1 MEITNDYYEAL
12 LDDPIESKEE
22 PTPEDQENNSI
33 EEPLLPD
40 QPSDNEDS
48 TKSEENTPPAEGEN
62 VEEEDDLITSYL
74 KFQGIEDPTKIRFE
88 NDEGEIEEIDF
99 KTLPKEEQLTMLQ
112 ELFNSQYTDYEREVI
127 DYLRKNN
134 TDLEGVIDYYQK
146 KAIEDYLSQHP
157 EAAPQQNYKVDDYSD
172 DDLYIADLAARFDL
186 TDEELRERLESAKE
200 NEELFKKEI
209 ESLRQFYKA
218 EEERQAEQAKL
229 DEQQQYIALQNTL
242 LDAANKFNEV
252 VLDADDPH
260 SDSLEIEESDK
271 QMMLDYLLAPD
282 KDGQSRFDKDLSDP
296 AALIE
301 LAWLRTHGRDTI
313 TGISQYWKK
322 ELADT
327 RKQLAKANKELE
339 KYRKNESND
348 KVTVEQKPPV
358 NRTKANSVS
367 DLWGR

>member
-1 MEITNDYYEAL
+1 MEIENSYYEAL
-12 LDDPIESKEE
+12 LDDPIDEPKDTVEE
-22 PTPEDQENNSI
+22 PTE

-40 QPSDNEDS
+40 QESDETPSQTQEEPTDTN
-48 TKSEENTPPAEGEN
+48 SEPEPK
-62 VEEEDDLITSYL
+62 EDDLITSYL
-74 KFQGIEDPTKIRFE
+74 KAHGIADPSKIQFE
-88 NDEGEIEEIDF
+88 NDEGGIDEVDF
-99 KTLPKEEQLTMLQ
+99 NTLSKEEQLTMLQ
-112 ELFNSQYTDYEREVI
+112 ELSASQYTDYERDVI
-127 DYLRKNN
+127 DYLRRNN
-134 TDLEGVIDYYQK
+134 TDLQGVIDYYQN

-157 EAAPQQNYKVDDYSD
+157 DAAPQKNYKIDDYSD
-172 DDLYIADLAARFDL
+172 DELYIADLALKFPDF
-186 TDEELRERLESAKE
+186 TEEELNEKLDSAKT
-200 NEELFKKEI
+200 NEELFKKEVD
-209 ESLRQFYKA
+209 SLRQFYKA

-339 KYRKNESND
+339 KYRKNESDD
-348 KVTVEQKPPV
+348 KVTVGEPKPTT
-358 NRTKANSVS
+358 NRLQAKSVS
-367 DLWGR
+367 ELWG

>member
-1 MEITNDYYEAL
+1 MEIENSYYESL
-12 LDDPIESKEE
+12 LDDPVEE
-22 PTPEDQENNSI
+22 PKETVEEPIED
-33 EEPLLPD
+33 EPLLPD
-40 QPSDNEDS
+40 QDSD
-48 TKSEENTPPAEGEN
+48 TPTQETETEPTETEP
-62 VEEEDDLITSYL
+62 VEQEDDLITSYL
-74 KFQGIEDPTKIRFE
+74 KSHGISDPTKIQFE
-88 NDEGEIEEIDF
+88 NDEGGIDEVDF
-99 KTLPKEEQLTMLQ
+99 KTLSKEEQLTMLQ
-112 ELFNSQYTDYEREVI
+112 ELSASQYTDYERQVI

-134 TDLEGVIDYYQK
+134 TDLQGVIDYYQN
-146 KAIEDYLSQHP
+146 KAIEEYLAQNP
-157 EAAPQQNYKVDDYSD
+157 NAAPQKNYSIDDYSD
-172 DDLYIADLAARFDL
+172 DELYIADLALKFPDF
-186 TDEELRERLESAKE
+186 TEDELNEKLDSAKA
-200 NEELFKKEI
+200 NEELFKKEVD
-209 ESLRQFYKA
+209 SLRQFYKA
-218 EEERQAEQAKL
+218 EEDRQAEQAKL

-339 KYRKNESND
+339 KYRKNESDD
-348 KVTVEQKPPV
+348 KVTVNEPKPTV
-358 NRTKANSVS
+358 NRRQASSVS
-367 DLWGR
+367 DLWE